1 MDPEEFA
8 FIVQAVRTTLPGALP
23 FTFLL
28 ITACGTG
35 RASVV
40 LSATGSLRPLVMLLH
55 LPTLTVLASRLQVE
69 WVASHGHKL
78 LPLYIPNAQSGQW
91 RHCRAPVGYVPGRA
105 GQPEPLHI
113 DDDTQ
118 LF

>member
-40 LSATGSLRPLVMLLH
+40 LSASLRPLVMLLH
-55 LPTLTVLASRLQVE
+55 LPTLTVLAPRLQVE